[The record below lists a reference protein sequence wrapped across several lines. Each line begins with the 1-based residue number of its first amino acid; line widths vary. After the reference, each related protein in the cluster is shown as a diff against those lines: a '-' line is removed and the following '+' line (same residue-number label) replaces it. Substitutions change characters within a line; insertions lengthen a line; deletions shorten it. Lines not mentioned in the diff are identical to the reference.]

1 VDVAILLYDGMTAL
15 DAVGPY
21 EVLSRLPRAEVL
33 FVAAEPG
40 PKRTDNG
47 MLALVADMAL
57 EDVPAPNVLVVPGGW
72 GHVDAAADPAVLD
85 WVRSAHA
92 TSRWTCSV
100 CTGSLILGAAGL
112 LRGLRATTHWRWRE
126 LLADHGAVPTAE
138 RVVREGR
145 VWTSAGVSAGIDLA
159 LRLAAE
165 EAGEEYAQAI
175 QLSLEYDPQP
185 PFDAGSPHKAPAE
198 VVELLRNLSR
208 FEADAEGAPTAA
220 EEALATPR

>member
-1 VDVAILLYDGMTAL
+1 VDVAILLYDGITAL

-33 FVAAEPG
+33 FVAAEAG
-40 PKRTDNG
+40 LKRTDNG

-72 GHVDAAADPAVLD
+72 GHVDVAADPAVLD

-92 TSRWTCSV
+92 AAQWTCSV
-100 CTGSLILGAAGL
+100 CTGSLILGAAGIL
-112 LRGLRATTHWRWRE
+112 KGLRATTHWRWRE
-126 LLADHGAVPTAE
+126 QLAEHGAVPATE
-138 RVVREGR
+138 RVVRDGK

-165 EAGEEYAQAI
+165 VAGDEYAKAI

-185 PFDAGSPHKAPAE
+185 PFDAGSLARASDRAVHLVRSGALRRTPPPPA
-198 VVELLRNLSR
+198 
-208 FEADAEGAPTAA
+208 DG
-220 EEALATPR
+220 